1 MKQAA
6 TASFITRK
14 GGFFQEQDIEAVAG
28 EGQSGGTAGGAGA
41 DHGDVMTFHSLK
53 IADFSKLPIADLGL
67 PIGERDFSALQ
78 RIQHTGWS
86 EFRRPN
92 Q

>member
-6 TASFITRK
+6 AAGFITRK
-14 GGFFQEQDIEAVAG
+14 GGFFQEHDIEAVAG
-28 EGQSGGTAGGAGA
+28 EGEGGGTAGGAGA
-41 DHGDVMTFHSLK
+41 DYGDVMTFHSLK
-53 IADFSKLPIADLGL
+53 IADLGL

-78 RIQHTGWS
+78 KIQHTGWS
-86 EFRRPN
+86 ESRRPN